1 MFAINKA
8 YFFELGGYDPGLEIY
23 GAENFELSFK
33 VSQMYYKL
41 LERHCT
47 A

>member
-33 VSQMYYKL
+33 VSQMTDVFK
-41 LERHCT
+41 
-47 A
+47 AA